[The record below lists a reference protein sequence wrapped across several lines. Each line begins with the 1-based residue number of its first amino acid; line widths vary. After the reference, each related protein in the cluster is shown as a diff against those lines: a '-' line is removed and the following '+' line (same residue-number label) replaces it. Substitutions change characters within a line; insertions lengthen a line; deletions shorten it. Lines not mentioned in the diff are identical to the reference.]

1 MQFFYRM
8 PETIETIIVFYL
20 LWLIMNEVDQKNRI
34 IETAR
39 TKFLSLG
46 FSKVT
51 MDELVAQLG
60 ISKKT
65 MYQYFK
71 SKDDLVTA
79 VLETQIVFM
88 STNIKKILDAPVD
101 FIEKLNTLWVFVG
114 DSLSGISKQFQ
125 DDIRRFRPELWQRV
139 EEVRRQNVFGNLRTL
154 FEEGQRHGML
164 REDVNVE
171 IVVAM
176 FQDAVQ
182 GIVNPEVLVRHPFS
196 AADAMRAIMR
206 VLFEGVLTESA
217 RNSYR
222 MKSIKENRT

>member
-1 MQFFYRM
+1 
-8 PETIETIIVFYL
+8 
-20 LWLIMNEVDQKNRI
+20 MNEIDQKNRI
-34 IETAR
+34 IEAAR
-39 TKFLSLG
+39 TKFLAMG

-79 VLETQIVFM
+79 VLETQITFM
-88 STNIKKILDAPVD
+88 SGNIKNILDAPVD
-101 FIEKLNTLWVFVG
+101 FIEKLNTLWVFIG
-114 DSLSGISKQFQ
+114 NTLSGISKQFQ
-125 DDIRRFRPELWQRV
+125 DDIRRFHPELWQRV
-139 EEVRRQNVFGNLRTL
+139 EEVRQQIIFGNLRTL

-176 FQDAVQ
+176 FQDAVR

-196 AADAMRAIMR
+196 AADAMRAIMLI
-206 VLFEGVLTESA
+206 LFEGILTESA
-217 RNSYR
+217 RNSSR
-222 MKSIKENRT
+222 LKSIHEN

>member
-1 MQFFYRM
+1 
-8 PETIETIIVFYL
+8 
-20 LWLIMNEVDQKNRI
+20 MNEIDQKSRI
-34 IETAR
+34 IEAAR
-39 TKFLSLG
+39 TKFLGMG

-51 MDELVAQLG
+51 MDELVGQLG

-65 MYQYFK
+65 MYQHFK

-79 VLETQIVFM
+79 VLETQLVYM
-88 STNIKKILDAPVD
+88 SGNIKNILDAPVD
-101 FIEKLNTLWVFVG
+101 FMEKLNTLWVFVG
-114 DSLSGISKQFQ
+114 NTLSGISKQFQ

-139 EEVRRQNVFGNLRTL
+139 EEVRRKNVFGNLQKL

-164 REDVNVE
+164 RKDVNVE

-182 GIVNPEVLVRHPFS
+182 GIINPEVLVRHPFS
-196 AADAMRAIMR
+196 AADAMRAIMLI
-206 VLFEGVLTESA
+206 LFEGILTDSA

-222 MKSIKENRT
+222 MKIIKDNRT

>member
-1 MQFFYRM
+1 
-8 PETIETIIVFYL
+8 
-20 LWLIMNEVDQKNRI
+20 MNEIDQKSRI
-34 IETAR
+34 IEAAR
-39 TKFLSLG
+39 TKFLSMG

-51 MDELVAQLG
+51 MDELVGQLG

-65 MYQYFK
+65 MYQHFK

-79 VLETQIVFM
+79 VLETQLVYM
-88 STNIKKILDAPVD
+88 SGNIKNIIDAPVD

-114 DSLSGISKQFQ
+114 NTLSAISRQFQ

-139 EEVRRQNVFGNLRTL
+139 EDVRRKNVFGNLRNL
-154 FEEGQRHGML
+154 IEEGQRHGML

-182 GIVNPEVLVRHPFS
+182 GIINPEVLVRHPFS
-196 AADAMRAIMR
+196 AADAMRAIMLI
-206 VLFEGVLTESA
+206 LFEGILTDSA

-222 MKSIKENRT
+222 MKIIKDNRT